1 MVTKIWRYI
10 YSFWQNSRTWQTD
23 KQTHTHKTLRQ
34 TPHDG
39 IGRGCIASR
48 GKKANKRLM
57 HLKDKIYRY
66 LRVFL
71 LRKPHFAGSE
81 ISHAASNAGFWSL
94 TTALLP
100 RNNITAYCIGLH
112 SSQLE
117 PTPVLKSFII
127 PYIHLRHESNYFTC
141 MSVTSLVLPHV
152 IKENKKLSYRY
163 QVALS
168 IITVFP
174 VEQTVEIF
182 YNWLHMTSDCRN
194 WLRAFKYAV
203 FLDNETVYSNWNDL
217 RSPLKVNG
225 NGIMC

>member
-1 MVTKIWRYI
+1 
-10 YSFWQNSRTWQTD
+10 
-23 KQTHTHKTLRQ
+23 
-34 TPHDG
+34 
-39 IGRGCIASR
+39 
-48 GKKANKRLM
+48 
-57 HLKDKIYRY
+57 
-66 LRVFL
+66 
-71 LRKPHFAGSE
+71 
-81 ISHAASNAGFWSL
+81 
-94 TTALLP
+94 
-100 RNNITAYCIGLH
+100 
-112 SSQLE
+112 
-117 PTPVLKSFII
+117 
-127 PYIHLRHESNYFTC
+127 

-225 NGIMC
+225 NVILC